1 MLLYYFHKGLVKIL
15 DTQEKKSIE
24 SSHNIPIF
32 PLEGVV
38 MFPDTYLPL
47 NIFEPR
53 YLKMINRAISSEN
66 RLIGMIQPIK
76 NNSAGSEV
84 NFHQVGCVGKIIKF
98 EETVDNRYL
107 ITLKGYSR
115 FHLISDK
122 TNQDNYIMGEID
134 WSSFNQDLKKEKIK
148 QSYSNLKSAFKNYL
162 KLKNIK
168 VNAQAIDLCYDYN
181 LVDQLTMICPLAPEE
196 KQLLLETISLSKRN
210 NLLLSIIN
218 SYIKQASI
226 SDIIKHRK
234 KDILN

>member
-1 MLLYYFHKGLVKIL
+1 LTK
-15 DTQEKKSIE
+15 QEKKLIQTSQ
-24 SSHNIPIF
+24 NIPIF

-38 MFPDTYLPL
+38 MFPDTFLPL
-47 NIFEPR
+47 NIFETR

-66 RLIGMIQPIK
+66 RLIGITQPIK
-76 NNSAGSEV
+76 DNNAGSEL
-84 NFHQVGCVGKIIKF
+84 NLYQVGCAGKIIKF
-98 EETVDNRYL
+98 EETADNRYL
-107 ITLKGYSR
+107 ITLKGHSR

-134 WSSFNQDLKKEKIK
+134 CSPFDQDLKKEKIK
-148 QSYSNLKSAFKNYL
+148 ESYSNLKLSFKKYL

-168 VNAQAIDLCYDYN
+168 VNTEVIDSCYDYN

-210 NLLLSIIN
+210 NLLLSIID

-226 SDIIKHRK
+226 VDVIKH
-234 KDILN
+234 